1 LLGLWPNPEES
12 PREKLMS
19 NIRSLLTFL
28 MVIILLVPSMHALI
42 RIPSNIMI
50 ILDNLQW
57 TLPIFTSVIRL
68 PIFWWRKKG
77 KCSKYYKRY
86 IYKERRIYIYK
97 KMLSYGNIL

>member
-1 LLGLWPNPEES
+1 VKLNRASLNLLGLWPNSEES

-28 MVIILLVPSMHALI
+28 MVIILLVPSIHALI
-42 RIPSNIMI
+42 RIHSNIMV

-68 PIFWWRKKG
+68 PIFWWRKEG
-77 KCSKYYKRY
+77 KMFKILKDLY
-86 IYKERRIYIYK
+86 IQRIKNIY
-97 KMLSYGNIL
+97 L